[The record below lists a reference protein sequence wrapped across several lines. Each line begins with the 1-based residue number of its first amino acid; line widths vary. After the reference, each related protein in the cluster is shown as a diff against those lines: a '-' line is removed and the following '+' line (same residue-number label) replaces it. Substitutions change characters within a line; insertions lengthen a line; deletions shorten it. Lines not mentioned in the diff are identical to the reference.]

1 MTMEI
6 VDFTLA
12 EYIRDSSMLG
22 QNKVVLGMGH
32 FNLEEP
38 GMEYML
44 NYIGKALGE
53 DIPCSFVQSGDMYE
67 YITK

>member
-1 MTMEI
+1 
-6 VDFTLA
+6 
-12 EYIRDSSMLG
+12 MLG